1 MRGAG
6 CTWNDLAD
14 HEFDAEV
21 ERTRSRPLP
30 SGAVSR
36 TGAKFWMIAQ
46 ALLAAMI
53 LITFNNL
60 SIVMGILSLGLVAI
74 YPFMKRVTW
83 WPQIFLGLAF
93 NWGALMAWTVHTGGL
108 SVAAGLL
115 YLGGIAWTLHY
126 DTIYAHQDKDD
137 DALIGLKSTARLFDS
152 ATVPILAGFCAI
164 AIICAT
170 VAAAITLSGLKLA
183 IALVAIA
190 LYAVHLVWQLIRLDI
205 DNGDVCLKLF
215 RENRDT
221 GLILLFGFL
230 LAGLL

>member
-1 MRGAG
+1 
-6 CTWNDLAD
+6 
-14 HEFDAEV
+14 
-21 ERTRSRPLP
+21 
-30 SGAVSR
+30 
-36 TGAKFWMIAQ
+36 
-46 ALLAAMI
+46 
-53 LITFNNL
+53 
-60 SIVMGILSLGLVAI
+60 
-74 YPFMKRVTW
+74 
-83 WPQIFLGLAF
+83 
-93 NWGALMAWTVHTGGL
+93 
-108 SVAAGLL
+108 
-115 YLGGIAWTLHY
+115 
-126 DTIYAHQDKDD
+126 
-137 DALIGLKSTARLFDS
+137 
-152 ATVPILAGFCAI
+152 VPILAGFCAI

>member
-1 MRGAG
+1 
-6 CTWNDLAD
+6 
-14 HEFDAEV
+14 
-21 ERTRSRPLP
+21 
-30 SGAVSR
+30 
-36 TGAKFWMIAQ
+36 
-46 ALLAAMI
+46 
-53 LITFNNL
+53 
-60 SIVMGILSLGLVAI
+60 
-74 YPFMKRVTW
+74 
-83 WPQIFLGLAF
+83 
-93 NWGALMAWTVHTGGL
+93 MAWTVHTGGL
-108 SVAAGLL
+108 SIAAGLL